1 MHIGVGSGNP
11 VKRRAVE
18 STFPEATVR
27 AVAVDSGV
35 SEQPVGHEETVRGAE
50 NRAHAVLESDTS
62 DRFDY
67 GVGLEGGV
75 AEFEGTDGLFLVMW
89 AAMTDGDV
97 VSHGAGPSLEL
108 PASIA
113 TRIRTGEELGPV
125 MDDVLGTNEIA
136 KREGAAGALSGGR
149 IDRETALGTALA
161 GASGPFVTEL
171 YGGE

>member
-18 STFPEATVR
+18 STFPDATVR
-27 AVAVDSGV
+27 AIAVDSGV
-35 SEQPVGHEETVRGAE
+35 SEQPFGHEETVRGAE
-50 NRAHAVLESDTS
+50 NRSQAVLVKSD
-62 DRFDY
+62 DFDY

-89 AAMTDGDV
+89 AAITDGDV

-108 PASIA
+108 PTSIA
-113 TRIRTGEELGPV
+113 TRIRDGEELGPV
-125 MDDVLGTNEIA
+125 MDDVLGTDDIA
-136 KREGAAGALSGGR
+136 TKEGAAGALSGGR
-149 IDRETALGTALA
+149 IDRTTALGTALA
-161 GASGPFVTEL
+161 GAAGPFVTDL